1 MRKRRRGY
9 NGRRGQP
16 RRKKVAE
23 TSAPVIPMPRVATGP
38 TTPEQ
43 RAKHQNMLDLIART
57 HEEFERRDAQDA
69 ELERRLNNT
78 PAVPGAVQFGGAA
91 TEDFRQALDGG
102 ADA

>member
-16 RRKKVAE
+16 RRKKVAKAP
-23 TSAPVIPMPRVATGP
+23 APVIPMPRVATGP
-38 TTPEQ
+38 VTPEQ
-43 RAKHQNMLDLIART
+43 RAKHQDILDLIART

-69 ELERRLNNT
+69 EFERRLNST
-78 PAVPGAVQFGGAA
+78 PTVPGSVQFGGAA
-91 TEDFRQALDGG
+91 TEDLRQALDGG